1 MNPIA
6 IFYHCLIFK
15 DNPPVLIDNAV
26 DVILEQMSQVKDS
39 GLMEAASEIIVG
51 INGGNESLLIG
62 RMLFPEKA
70 TMIAH
75 GLQSKAENLT
85 IVALEKWVPAHPN
98 WNVLYFHSKG
108 ATHTADSDYGNRVS
122 FPWRRSMMDDLVMNW
137 RQCVSDLDSGAE
149 VACSHFM
156 RHMADGTQ
164 NIAAGNFFW
173 AKSNFL
179 ATLPSI
185 YLRDRIKQSGIDA
198 LESRY
203 EAEVWIGN
211 GPRMPI
217 VKEYRPNGGGG
228 VP

>member
-1 MNPIA
+1 MKPIA
-6 IFYHCLIFK
+6 IFYHCLVFK

-26 DVILEQMSQVKDS
+26 DVILEQMDQLRDS
-39 GLMEAASEIIVG
+39 GLMDQASEFIVG
-51 INGGNESLLIG
+51 INGGNESVLIS
-62 RMLFPEKA
+62 RLLFPEK
-70 TMIAH
+70 TKVIAH

-85 IVALEKWVPAHPN
+85 IVALEKWIPTHPD
-98 WNVLYFHSKG
+98 WYVLYFHSKG
-108 ATHTADSDYGNRVS
+108 ATHAADSDYGNRVS
-122 FPWRRSMMDDLVMNW
+122 FPWRRAMMDDLVINW
-137 RQCVSDLDSGAE
+137 KQCVSDLEAGAE

-156 RHMADGTQ
+156 RNMADGTQ

-173 AKSNFL
+173 AKSDFL

-185 YLRDRIKQSGIDA
+185 YLRDRIKQSGIDS

-211 GPRMPI
+211 GPRLPI